1 MKKTKRTQKPN
12 TVKSSI
18 FKYLISTFIGLLL
31 LIITIPMRWLPN
43 NILVNEWRILIRSGI
58 ETTDEIFSLPIVYIL
73 IPALLLMIILIWK
86 NRTLNYAWTNLKT
99 NKKGLYNLLFAAGIF
114 GLTIF
119 PFSLSKEIINI
130 DQSYSIYLII
140 GTYGVLLLSYGI
152 YPFTKCLIRIINTVY
167 QFLMRLSIGYFLL
180 ICAGFVFLFANLI
193 SFIAFQHKP
202 HLDDTIAQLFHA
214 RIFAQGKLY
223 WSAPSFPEFFDRGH
237 IVLDNGRWYSQ
248 YPPSHPAILT
258 LGVLIGMPWIINP
271 LLGALAVIIFYFL
284 GKELF
289 DKKTGRIAALLG
301 TLSPFL
307 LFMSSEYMNHAS
319 ALLFLSCF
327 ILFFFQML
335 RKHSFLSALLAGSF
349 LGLAVNVRPLSA
361 LAISTPL
368 IIYSLFL
375 VFRNF
380 KQYFSRLI
388 LLGLGTAFF
397 IGILLYYN
405 YLTNGDP
412 FTFGYIARWGSD
424 HGLGFGRSGWGPIH
438 TPLRA
443 LLSTSEDLNALN
455 RFLFEWPIPSLIFI
469 ALLFGSGQVKRKE
482 YLLLTIIFAPVVA
495 YFFYWYHGILF
506 GPRWEYETLGALVVL
521 SSYGILILPDFIINK
536 LNIPTTRE
544 RITYGM
550 KTILI
555 ICFTSMVLIAIP
567 TLTRYYAT
575 GFKSTRFPTIE
586 QANKLKL
593 KNAVVVTP
601 KLIYASA
608 FGGNQLDLKGDV
620 VYVRDLPPL
629 LPLLRNSYP
638 DRNFYRAL
646 ADTIFEIEVPNYKDS
661 PLYEALQANSEF
673 TNRLINKK
681 YQTLLWPATN
691 GWEQFR
697 SIFADTTINIIPLR
711 QFYIDIYAKK
721 YTLDELLPALVFWIF
736 NDRND
741 HIQIFAF
748 MDDAQSFIAA
758 DYKFTLKYVTPNE
771 LGAVYEIDKVTGEEN
786 IIHEDNQ

>member
-1 MKKTKRTQKPN
+1 MRQSKRMSTPVTK
-12 TVKSSI
+12 KSSVFI
-18 FKYLISTFIGLLL
+18 HLISTVIGLLL
-31 LIITIPMRWLPN
+31 LIATIPMRWLPSN
-43 NILVNEWRILIRSGI
+43 VLVNEWRILIRSGLDPI
-58 ETTDEIFSLPIVYIL
+58 DEIFSLPILYI
-73 IPALLLMIILIWK
+73 IISALLLMILLIWK
-86 NRTLNYAWTNLKT
+86 NRTLNHAWINLKVN
-99 NKKGLYNLLFAAGIF
+99 NKNLHNLLFAAVIF

-119 PFSLSKEIINI
+119 PLSLSKEILNI
-130 DQSYSIYLII
+130 DQSYTIYLII
-140 GTYGVLLLSYGI
+140 GTYGVLLFVYGI
-152 YPFTKCLIRIINTVY
+152 YPFTKGLTRIINNFY
-167 QFLMRLSIGYFLL
+167 QLLMKIPIGYFLL
-180 ICAGFVFLFANLI
+180 ICAGFVFLFTNLI
-193 SFIAFQHKP
+193 SFIAFQQKP
-202 HLDDTIAQLFHA
+202 HLDDTIAQLFQA

-248 YPPSHPAILT
+248 YPPCHPAILT

-327 ILFFFQML
+327 ILFFFQMI

-397 IGILLYYN
+397 VGILLYYN
-405 YLTNGDP
+405 YLTNGNP

-469 ALLFGSGQVKRKE
+469 ALLFASGQAKRKE
-482 YLLLTIIFAPVVA
+482 YLLLAIISAPVVA

-521 SSYGILILPDFIINK
+521 TSCGILILPDFILNK
-536 LNIPTTRE
+536 LKIPTTRE
-544 RITYGM
+544 KITNGL

-555 ICFTSMVLIAIP
+555 ICYASMILIAIP

-575 GFKSTRFPTIE
+575 GFKSTRFPIIE
-586 QANKLKL
+586 QANESQL
-593 KNAVVVTP
+593 KNAVVATP

-629 LPLLRNSYP
+629 LPLLRTVYP
-638 DRNFYRAL
+638 DRRYYRAL
-646 ADTIFEIEVPNYKDS
+646 GSEIFEIDVPNYPES
-661 PLYEALQANSEF
+661 PLYEALQAQSEF
-673 TNRLINKK
+673 TKQLINKK
-681 YQTLLWPATN
+681 YRTLFWPATN
-691 GWEQFR
+691 GWKPFR
-697 SIFADTTINIIPLR
+697 SLLADTTINILSLR

-748 MDDAQSFIAA
+748 MDDAQSYIAA

-786 IIHEDNQ
+786 IIHENNQ